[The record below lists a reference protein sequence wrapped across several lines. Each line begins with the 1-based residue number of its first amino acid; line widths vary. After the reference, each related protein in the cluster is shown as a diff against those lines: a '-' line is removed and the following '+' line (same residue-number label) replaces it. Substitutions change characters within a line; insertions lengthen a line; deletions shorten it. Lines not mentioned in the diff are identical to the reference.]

1 MGQICMKR
9 AREMDCLDSERNEVS
24 QYGLSFKID
33 EKCCLKQSVQYMQG
47 RQEQNIKL
55 MQPDLYQELQQQIE
69 KYQNSNKESLQI
81 VMNVKLLNQSKIFL
95 YCNFKDDDVKRCFN
109 LLKTNSD
116 YKEELKL
123 IGIYRESSLK
133 YHKKEFCSLCSQEN
147 MECYSLRCQHIF
159 CKDCWHQM
167 IDIQLS
173 DSIPIVKCLE
183 YQCLERLPHQFLELN
198 QLYKE
203 ILVKRML
210 DNDSNYT
217 WCPGLNCQ
225 NIYKLEGLAL
235 NFKCHCGVRF
245 CSKCKVDTHYPIP
258 CETLKEITQYKE
270 SNQSWTVLDISVCPF
285 CSRNIQR
292 IQGCI
297 QMSCVCGNDFC
308 NKCSQPWNKEHGQDY
323 VNCSFASYNKN
334 PSQIL
339 NQMRQN
345 ESALTKDIFQLE
357 NYQQQLNK
365 QNQDYQRH
373 RLQMSLRNLIKFKK
387 FQKMQQFI
395 KLLSVLYFTYYLNEK
410 FNDNSLDQ
418 YYDKFQLEINN
429 YQRNLLNQL
438 QGVLFNEQE
447 VKNND
452 KINFNEF
459 VNLVYQMDQKLK
471 VQRHCFKK
479 QIIELLQ
486 EKQQQIQ

>member
-1 MGQICMKR
+1 MGQICIKR
-9 AREMDCLDSERNEVS
+9 AREMQCSNQERNEENS
-24 QYGLSFKID
+24 YGQSFEVY
-33 EKCCLKQSVQYMQG
+33 EKCCLKQSFQYMQG
-47 RQEQNIKL
+47 RQEQIIQL

-69 KYQNSNKESLQI
+69 KQKNSTKESIQI
-81 VMNVKLLNQSKIFL
+81 VMNIFL
-95 YCNFKDDDVKRCFN
+95 YFNFKEDDVQRCFN

-116 YKEELKL
+116 YKEDLRL

-133 YHKKEFCSLCSQEN
+133 YHKKELCSLCSQEN

-167 IDIQLS
+167 IEIQLS
-173 DSIPIVKCLE
+173 DTIPIVQCLE

-210 DNDSNYT
+210 YNDSNYT
-217 WCPGLNCQ
+217 WCPGFNCS
-225 NIYKLEGLAL
+225 NIYKLQGLTL
-235 NFKCHCGVRF
+235 KIKCHCGLKF
-245 CSKCKVDTHYPIP
+245 CSKCKVETHYPIT

-270 SNQSWTVLDISVCPF
+270 SSQNWTALDISVCPF
-285 CSRNIQR
+285 CSRSIQR

-297 QMSCVCGNDFC
+297 QMSCVCGNHFC

-345 ESALTKDIFQLE
+345 ESAITKDIFQLE
-357 NYQQQLNK
+357 SYQQQLNK
-365 QNQDYQRH
+365 QNQDYQSH
-373 RLQMSLRNLIKFKK
+373 RLQRSLSNLIKFK
-387 FQKMQQFI
+387 QFEKI
-395 KLLSVLYFTYYLNEK
+395 VLYFTYYLNEK
-410 FNDNSLDQ
+410 FNDNSLDH
-418 YYDKFQLEINN
+418 YYEKFQLEITN
-429 YQRNLLNQL
+429 YKRILVNQL
-438 QGVLFNEQE
+438 QGVLFDEQE
-447 VKNND
+447 VKKND
-452 KINFNEF
+452 KIEFNQF
-459 VNLVYQMDQKLK
+459 LNLTYQMDQNLK

-479 QIIELLQ
+479 QIIELQQ
-486 EKQQQIQ
+486 EKQQLVQ